1 MTDKYGPPFG
11 VYAAQ
16 NGGSLAA
23 DAVIAN
29 ANLDVFTAL
38 FNPPHGSSAAHPDFQ
53 KIPPAT
59 VAALVAEVAALKL
72 VNTAQS

>member
-1 MTDKYGPPFG
+1 MVDKYGPPFG

-29 ANLDVFTAL
+29 ANLDVFTNL
-38 FNPPHGSSAAHPDFQ
+38 FNPAKGASAAHPDFE

-59 VAALVAEVAALKL
+59 VAALVAEVAALKAA
-72 VNTAQS
+72 NTAQV